1 MKITVTNNS
10 PDRLLSVME
19 RANGIRNQRDPIAPG
34 ESRAFDLSAPQA
46 SVQFLPGVVV
56 ENPATPAPAAAAAQP
71 TPAAAPTTQPD
82 SVSTVNIADLPWPE
96 LRKLAIAAGAP
107 KNVNKEQ
114 ALALLIKSAG

>member
-19 RANGIRNQRDPIAPG
+19 RADGVRNQKDPLPPG
-34 ESRAFDLSAPQA
+34 ESRAFDLSGPQA

-56 ENPATPAPAAAAAQP
+56 ENPAAPAPAAAAAQP
-71 TPAAAPTTQPD
+71 TPAAAPTTQPA

-96 LRKLAIAAGAP
+96 LRKMAIAAGAA
-107 KNVNKEQ
+107 KTVNKEQ